1 VETLAQVVVD
11 EGIASSLSNYNCEHR
26 DRDVESDEVN
36 RLLSSLRL
44 KFKDM
49 EQLSREQVERLTQAF
64 RDRKI
69 VVLGD
74 LMLDEFIW
82 GDVTRISPEAPVPVV
97 EIRRESVHLGGAA
110 NVLGNLVALGA
121 QACVVGVTGKDA
133 AGERLRAS
141 LRDASPLQSDERI
154 VIDESRPSTVKTRI
168 IAHSQLVVRADRE
181 LRTLVNGRTE
191 DRIISILKD
200 ALRDADAFVVS
211 DYDKGVVTPRIL
223 AEVLPL
229 AYDRIPVLIDPKV
242 RNLASYRPATLVTP
256 NHHEALRMTNLE
268 EDSDLGLHR
277 AAQLLREKLNCDA
290 VLITRGPGGMVLVEG
305 DGEPVYVETAAR
317 EVYDVTGAGD
327 TVIATLAAAMAVGA
341 SMLEAANL
349 ANHAA
354 GIVVGK
360 IGTATANSEELISSF
375 T

>member
-1 VETLAQVVVD
+1 MAGLPQQHAAD
-11 EGIASSLSNYNCEHR
+11 ILRCIR
-26 DRDVESDEVN
+26 DC
-36 RLLSSLRL
+36 
-44 KFKDM
+44 
-49 EQLSREQVERLTQAF
+49 T
-64 RDRKI
+64 I

-74 LMLDEFIW
+74 LMLDEFVW

-110 NVLGNLVALGA
+110 NVLANLVALGA
-121 QACVVGVTGKDA
+121 KACVVGVVGKDA

-154 VIDESRPSTVKTRI
+154 VIDENRPSTVKTRI

-181 LRTLVNGRTE
+181 LTTLINGPTE

-200 ALRDADAFVVS
+200 AMRDADAFVVS

-229 AYDRIPVLIDPKV
+229 AYDRVPVLIDPKL
-242 RNLASYRPATLVTP
+242 RNLSSYQPATLVTP

-277 AAQLLREKLNCDA
+277 AAQLLRQKLKCDA
-290 VLITRGPGGMVLVEG
+290 VLITRGPGGMILVEG

-327 TVIATLAAAMAVGA
+327 TVIATLAAAMAAGA

-360 IGTATANSEELISSF
+360 VGTATARPEELISSF
-375 T
+375 S